1 MIFLSI
7 DNVVLR
13 RGVNILP
20 SPSIINNIPRSSI
33 TIICNGLP
41 GNGGLVW
48 TSDSNVYPND
58 LSNFNGSAILV
69 NETGVN
75 ELSLILQSS
84 VISFRGT
91 NFTCYSSESSNNVSV
106 YLTTGE
112 LNTLH
117 NTWTCY
123 KTSL

>member
-20 SPSIINNIPRSSI
+20 NPSIINDIPRSSI
-33 TIICNGLP
+33 TIIICNGLP

-58 LSNFNGSAILV
+58 LSNFNGSGILV

-91 NFTCYSSESSNNVSV
+91 NFTCYSSESNKNVSV
-106 YLTTGE
+106 FLTDGE
-112 LNTLH
+112 FNTLQ
-117 NTWTCY
+117 
-123 KTSL
+123 

>member
-20 SPSIINNIPRSSI
+20 IPSIINDIPPHSTI

-48 TSDSNVYPND
+48 TSNSNVYPND
-58 LSNFNGSAILV
+58 LSNFNGSGILV

-84 VISFRGT
+84 VVTFIGT
-91 NFTCYSSESSNNVSV
+91 NFTCYSSESNKNVSV
-106 YLTTGE
+106 FITNSKLY
-112 LNTLH
+112 TLQ
-117 NTWTCY
+117 
-123 KTSL
+123 